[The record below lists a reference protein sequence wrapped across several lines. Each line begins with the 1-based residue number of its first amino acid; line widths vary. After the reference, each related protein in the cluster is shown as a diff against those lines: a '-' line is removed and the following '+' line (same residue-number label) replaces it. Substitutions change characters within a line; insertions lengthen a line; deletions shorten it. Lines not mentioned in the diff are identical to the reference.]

1 MTTPL
6 TDRTILITG
15 ATDGLGRGLARDLAR
30 RGAQLILHG
39 RRPDALAQLGDE
51 LRTPGVT
58 VHTVLADFAELDDV
72 RTAADDLIGRQLA
85 IDVLINN
92 AGIGAGEPDPVTR
105 ATTTAGHELRFAV
118 NYLAPALLT
127 ARLLPVLRTRPGARI
142 INVASAGQQALDFTD
157 LMLAREYSGMRAYCQ
172 SKLALIMFGLDLADR
187 FPADQ
192 LTVNSLH
199 PGTYMPTKMV
209 LNSVGHSIDT
219 LETGINA
226 TSRLAHDPALAA
238 VTGAY
243 LPSTAS
249 PKPIRRPTT
258 PPPGPTSAPHRTT
271 PRRATLPITPSS
283 T

>member
-1 MTTPL
+1 MTTSL
-6 TDRTILITG
+6 ADRTILITG
-15 ATDGLGRGLARDLAR
+15 ATDGLGRGLAHDLAR

-39 RRPDALAQLGDE
+39 RRPDALAELADE
-51 LRTPGVT
+51 LRGAGVT

-72 RTAADDLIGRQLA
+72 RKAADDLIGRQLA

-92 AGIGAGEPDPVTR
+92 AGIGAGAPAPVTR

-142 INVASAGQQALDFTD
+142 VNVASAGQQALDFTD
-157 LMLAREYSGMRAYCQ
+157 PMLTLGYSGMRAYCQ
-172 SKLALIMFGLDLADR
+172 SKLALIMFGFDLAER

-199 PGTYMPTKMV
+199 PGSYMPTKMV
-209 LNSVGHSIDT
+209 LNFVGHTIDT
-219 LETGINA
+219 LETGIKA
-226 TSRLAHDPALAA
+226 TSRLAHDPTLAT

-243 LPSTAS
+243 FSIDHPAKADPQAYDPTA
-249 PKPIRRPTT
+249 
-258 PPPGPTSAPHRTT
+258 RTNLHHLT
-271 PRRATLPITPSS
+271 EQLLGEPLYP
-283 T
+283 